1 MQISFKSSMQR
12 QGDLRVAQES
22 CISLELFNCLV
33 ELFIVLP
40 AMVFC
45 VIRLLFDFL
54 ESDRLISTVQPSDYP
69 NIAPSDCPTVQPS
82 NHPTSHQMNHIYVY
96 MYQYL

>member
-33 ELFIVLP
+33 ELFIVLLV
-40 AMVFC
+40 MVFC
-45 VIRLLFDFL
+45 VISLLFDFL
-54 ESDRLISTVQPSDYP
+54 ESDRPTSRPSDRP
-69 NIAPSDCPTVQPS
+69 TVRPSDRPTDHTK
-82 NHPTSHQMNHIYVY
+82 NLMYVR
-96 MYQYL
+96 